1 MRGAQI
7 TGWGFALPDKVVTNA
22 DFEARL
28 DTNDEWIIE
37 RSRAGALSSA
47 PGDGARRSTF

>member
-7 TGWGFALPDKVVTNA
+7 TGWGLSLPDTVVTNA

-28 DTNDEWIIE
+28 DTSDK
-37 RSRAGALSSA
+37 
-47 PGDGARRSTF
+47 